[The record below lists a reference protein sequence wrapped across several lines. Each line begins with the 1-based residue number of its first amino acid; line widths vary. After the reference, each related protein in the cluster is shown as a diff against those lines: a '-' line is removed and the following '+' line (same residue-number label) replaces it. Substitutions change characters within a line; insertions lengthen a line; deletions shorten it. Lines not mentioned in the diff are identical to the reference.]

1 MTDTIVVGTDGS
13 ETAGRALA
21 EAGRIAKAL
30 GAEVHIVTGYHNEHT
45 RIPSAPVGAQKV
57 WQPMPDSRA
66 QSILDDAQSTLH
78 FAGVETTIHAVECD
92 AADALLRVAEDV
104 GATMIV
110 VGNRGMSG
118 VRRALGSVPNTVSHR
133 ADCSVLIVQ
142 TRDPD

>member
-13 ETAGRALA
+13 ETAERALA

-30 GAEVHIVTGYHNEHT
+30 DAELHVVTAFHSEHT
-45 RIPSAPVGAQKV
+45 KISGAPEGAVKV
-57 WQPMPDSRA
+57 WQPAHDARA
-66 QSILDDAQSTLH
+66 QNILDEAQASLR
-78 FAGVETTIHAVECD
+78 FAGVETQGHAVQRD
-92 AADALLRVAEDV
+92 PADALLEVAETV

-118 VRRALGSVPNTVSHR
+118 VRRALGSVPNSVSHR

-142 TRDPD
+142 TRNPE